1 MYVEL
6 HLVPNGDIV
15 ERTELAI
22 LFFLLFHFYL
32 LITFF
37 QNAFIA
43 LLKSSL

>member
-6 HLVPNGDIV
+6 LVAPNGDIV
-15 ERTELAI
+15 ERMELAI
-22 LFFLLFHFYL
+22 LFFLLYLFYL

-37 QNAFIA
+37 QNAFVA